1 MSVLLLVIFLPALVI
16 IVPEIAFVLGL
27 QMLYSVVRA
36 GYTKVQ
42 FKQWWYCFSLFVI
55 VFVFLLYLYL
65 YFCIQK

>member
-1 MSVLLLVIFLPALVI
+1 MSVLFLVIFVPALVI
-16 IVPEIAFVLGL
+16 FVPEIAFVLGL

-42 FKQWWYCFSLFVI
+42 FKQCWYCFSLFVI
-55 VFVFLLYLYL
+55 VFALVVYLYL

>member
-1 MSVLLLVIFLPALVI
+1 MSVLSLVIFVPALVI

-42 FKQWWYCFSLFVI
+42 F
-55 VFVFLLYLYL
+55 
-65 YFCIQK
+65 

>member
-1 MSVLLLVIFLPALVI
+1 MSVLLLVIFVPALVI

-27 QMLYSVVRA
+27 QMLYSVVHA

-42 FKQWWYCFSLFVI
+42 LKQWLYCFALFVI
-55 VFVFLLYLYL
+55 VFAFVVYLYL